1 MPIQSSRISGF
12 HKLSMPDRL
21 AKVIEVAGLDS
32 AVEAQLSNTGN
43 LDTAVVDSM
52 IENAI
57 GTMNIPLGIATNMIV
72 DGEDVLIPMATE
84 ESSVVA
90 AVCNAARQ
98 CRDSG
103 GFVTS
108 LSGSLMIAQVQLID
122 VKIRSSLACRFL
134 RTRTGS
140 GKCVTRPTLC
150 CLSTEVVTGTSKCG
164 CLRAGARAPW

>member
-57 GTMNIPLGIATNMIV
+57 GTMNIPWA
-72 DGEDVLIPMATE
+72 
-84 ESSVVA
+84 
-90 AVCNAARQ
+90 
-98 CRDSG
+98 
-103 GFVTS
+103 
-108 LSGSLMIAQVQLID
+108 
-122 VKIRSSLACRFL
+122 
-134 RTRTGS
+134 
-140 GKCVTRPTLC
+140 
-150 CLSTEVVTGTSKCG
+150 
-164 CLRAGARAPW
+164 